1 MARGSSE
8 GCRTLAGCGAIR
20 TTWPGGRV
28 MAEHAAG
35 ARGAST
41 RSGNATVLAARAYQ
55 HVPSYGSVHMRRFA
69 ACAFLALVVA
79 ATLAAQGEPAG
90 PGMGQRRF
98 APPPDHW
105 MTIDS
110 LSQALGLSAEQRAK
124 ITPSYTALNG
134 VMKDAAARR
143 QAIRQQMQG
152 GGGGGG
158 GGGFT
163 PGQEPTAAQRAA
175 PDSSLLTVDRIF
187 ASPEFRGGSIA
198 SLAWLADGIGYTT
211 LEPPVDGKPGRDIV
225 RYDAETGIRTS
236 LVPPARLKPAADS
249 TPLDVESPA
258 GLSRAAG
265 TRIVR
270 NPV

>member
-134 VMKDAAARR
+134 VMKDAAARPR
-143 QAIRQQMQG
+143 PASPRFGSGLLPRG
-152 GGGGGG
+152 GAAPAAAPA
-158 GGGFT
+158 
-163 PGQEPTAAQRAA
+163 PGAGAHSRTARALRQRAC
-175 PDSSLLTVDRIF
+175 
-187 ASPEFRGGSIA
+187 
-198 SLAWLADGIGYTT
+198 
-211 LEPPVDGKPGRDIV
+211 RD
-225 RYDAETGIRTS
+225 
-236 LVPPARLKPAADS
+236 AR
-249 TPLDVESPA
+249 
-258 GLSRAAG
+258 
-265 TRIVR
+265 
-270 NPV
+270 